1 MNNSKYN
8 FGIKEIFILI
18 KRRNKYKI
26 QDFFFTINS
35 ATARINEIRSSSVL

>member
-26 QDFFFTINS
+26 QDFFF
-35 ATARINEIRSSSVL
+35 LP